1 MLIKKLFKSLD
12 YLIVIISIALFVIGV
27 IALYSANG
35 GIDGDVSETFK
46 QFIWFGVGFICMVIM
61 IFIDYDLIGKLWPFV
76 YVVTTVLLVAVLFTE
91 PINGATSWF
100 DLGGISF
107 QPSELAKISLVLGL
121 GKIIEHFKEKKT
133 LNKPLSLLAILAFIA
148 VPILLV
154 IKQPDYGTAMV
165 MLAIVAFML
174 FIGGLNYKYIL
185 AAIILAVIAVP
196 VAYQYVLPEH
206 AKSRIMVFLNPQM
219 DPQGAG
225 YNIIQA
231 KLAVGSGQMWGMGL
245 QKGNQTQLGY
255 LPMKVTD
262 FIFAV
267 ISEEM
272 GFIVSALVV
281 VLFVLLIIR
290 GFYIAKTAK
299 DTYGMLLATGIT
311 TMYLAHFLENVGM
324 NIGLMPITGIP
335 LPFISYG
342 GSAML
347 TNFIGLGLLLSV
359 SGRRSKKLFD

>member
-1 MLIKKLFKSLD
+1 MLT
-12 YLIVIISIALFVIGV
+12 LI
-27 IALYSANG
+27 
-35 GIDGDVSETFK
+35 
-46 QFIWFGVGFICMVIM
+46 
-61 IFIDYDLIGKLWPFV
+61 
-76 YVVTTVLLVAVLFTE
+76 LLVTVLFTE

-100 DLGGISF
+100 KIGPISF
-107 QPSELAKISLVLGL
+107 QPSELGKIALVLGL
-121 GKIIEHFKEKKT
+121 GKIIEYFKNKKL
-133 LNKPLSLLAILAFIA
+133 LNKPFAVLTILAFAA

-165 MLAIVAFML
+165 LIAITVFML
-174 FIGGLNYKYIL
+174 FAGGINYKYIIG
-185 AAIILAVIAVP
+185 AIILAAIAVP
-196 VAYQYVLPEH
+196 IAYNYILPAH
-206 AKSRIMVFLNPQM
+206 AKSRIDVFLNPQS

-231 KLAVGSGQMWGMGL
+231 ELAVGSGQLLGMGL
-245 QKGNQTQLGY
+245 LEGNQTQLGY

-262 FIFAV
+262 FIYAV
-267 ISEEM
+267 IGEEM
-272 GFIVSALVV
+272 GFIVSTLVV

-290 GFYIAKTAK
+290 GFYIAKMTS
-299 DTYGMLLATGIT
+299 DVYGMLVATGIS

-347 TNFIGLGLLLSV
+347 TNFVGLGLLLSV
-359 SGRRSKKLFD
+359 NGNRTRKMFE